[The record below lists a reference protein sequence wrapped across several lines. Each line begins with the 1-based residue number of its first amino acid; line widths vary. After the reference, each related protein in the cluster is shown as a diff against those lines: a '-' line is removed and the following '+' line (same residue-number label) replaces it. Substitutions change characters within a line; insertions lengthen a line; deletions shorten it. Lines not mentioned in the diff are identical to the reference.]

1 MGHEGLA
8 PWPGVPTLLL
18 DLGLWPPV
26 SGVFQT
32 STLWLENLRCGL
44 AVGAPSPVS
53 PLSWLRGICVLV
65 AGSRGEGEGG
75 LRDSFLNFGFLVC
88 ELC

>member
-1 MGHEGLA
+1 MGHGGLA

-44 AVGAPSPVS
+44 GCWCPFPGVAPE
-53 PLSWLRGICVLV
+53 LAAWNLCF
-65 AGSRGEGEGG
+65 SRRVPG
-75 LRDSFLNFGFLVC
+75 
-88 ELC
+88 

>member
-44 AVGAPSPVS
+44 GCWCPFPGVAP
-53 PLSWLRGICVLV
+53 
-65 AGSRGEGEGG
+65 
-75 LRDSFLNFGFLVC
+75 
-88 ELC
+88 